1 VSNAKRLIVVPE
13 MLFVVVSAT
22 VFTLAKLHLA
32 KPATSAGG
40 ATKLGDSYRGE
51 TVFSTTCAGCHG
63 QAGNGGGVGPKLAG
77 ADITLAAAKA
87 QIDNGGGVMP
97 AKLVT
102 GGREEDVLAY
112 LSAILAP
119 PSGSG

>member
-1 VSNAKRLIVVPE
+1 MSNAKRLIVLPAV
-13 MLFVVVSAT
+13 LFVVVSAT

-32 KPATSAGG
+32 KPGLARSSSIR
-40 ATKLGDSYRGE
+40 LGDSYRGE

-63 QAGNGGGVGPKLAG
+63 RGGEGGGVGPKLAG
-77 ADITLAAAKA
+77 ARISLAAAKA
-87 QIDNGGGVMP
+87 QIDNGAGVMP

-112 LSAILAP
+112 LSTIVEPA
-119 PSGSG
+119 SGSG

>member
-32 KPATSAGG
+32 KPGLARSSSIR
-40 ATKLGDSYRGE
+40 LGDSYRGE

-63 QAGNGGGVGPKLAG
+63 QAGKGGGVGPKLAG
-77 ADITLAAAKA
+77 ANITLAAAKA

-112 LSAILAP
+112 LSTILAP
-119 PSGSG
+119 PSGTG